1 MPQPFPLIAQQI
13 RTGDV
18 VLLLALF
25 LLLSAGP
32 AALPARVSHRA
43 MGWTTGRA
51 RRWSTGYA
59 RFAWQLGALLGL
71 EQAYEL
77 TRGEIPH
84 ETDVAMLNA
93 YRLLDFEWSH
103 GFFVEARI
111 QHFFLQFRDF
121 MIGVDLFYIFG
132 HLVVTVVVLVWIY
145 IWRRSTY
152 PLARNLLMLVT
163 AMALIVYYVYP
174 TAPPRMLTNYGFVD
188 PAVLNHLTPA
198 GGDQPDSY
206 TYNPYAAMPSL
217 HVAYS
222 MVVAISV
229 IAADRRTWLR
239 LLAAAYPVSMA
250 AVVIISGNHWLLDVA
265 GACVTVLISL
275 CVLTLASVIARRTRS
290 LFAGERRVARAQARE
305 LGAT

>member
-1 MPQPFPLIAQQI
+1 MF
-13 RTGDV
+13 
-18 VLLLALF
+18 LLA
-25 LLLSAGP
+25 SAAA
-32 AALPARVSHRA
+32 AALPARFSRGS
-43 MGWTTGRA
+43 MRWTGA
-51 RRWSTGYA
+51 YA

-71 EQAYEL
+71 EQAYEV

-84 ETDVAMLNA
+84 ETDVAMMNA

-103 GFFVEARI
+103 GFFIEERI
-111 QHFFLQFRDF
+111 QHFFLQFRDL

-132 HLVVTVVVLVWIY
+132 HLIVTVGVLTWIY
-145 IWRRSTY
+145 ICRRSTY

-163 AMALIVYYVYP
+163 AIALVVYYVYP

-198 GGDQPDSY
+198 GEDQPESY

-217 HVAYS
+217 HVAYA

-229 IAADRRTWLR
+229 IAADRRLWLR
-239 LLAAAYPVSMA
+239 ILAALYPVSMA

-265 GACVTVLISL
+265 GACITVVASACLLAGLTIVT
-275 CVLTLASVIARRTRS
+275 
-290 LFAGERRVARAQARE
+290 GWARALLGGASRATGAQTHE
-305 LGAT
+305 LRAT